1 MLPKSWT
8 IRRVEQEF
16 CPLGAINLM
25 IRKAKKLC
33 SEKGILSTPNPKKY
47 PFPADITESV
57 TTCYKSKDIS
67 RVMPGKKDCILVVK
81 DGHQVL
87 EQKYPVLCNLKEAF
101 QRYKGK
107 FPDKKIGFSKFASL
121 RPKECVLVVASGTHS
136 VCVGTIHQ
144 NMKLVIHG
152 SKLGHLTEE
161 HTSCLNGYKECL
173 SRITCTPAGPACYL
187 GECERCV
194 SLEAFKDELMQI
206 FTTIW

>member
-16 CPLGAINLM
+16 CPLGATNLM

-57 TTCYKSKDIS
+57 TTFCRSKDIS

-87 EQKYPVLCNLKEAF
+87 EQKYPVLCNQKEAF
-101 QRYKGK
+101 QRYKDK

-152 SKLGHLTEE
+152 SKLGHLK
-161 HTSCLNGYKECL
+161 SIPRVCMGIKN
-173 SRITCTPAGPACYL
+173 ACQGL
-187 GECERCV
+187 PV
-194 SLEAFKDELMQI
+194 LQQVQHATLENVKGVYH
-206 FTTIW
+206 